1 MDRIA
6 PTDVGQSATE
16 PRHPSIQDAKL
27 AQLRQLLELKLQ
39 GALSEQEFQRE
50 KQKIL
55 LQ

>member
-1 MDRIA
+1 MDRNA
-6 PTDVGQSATE
+6 PTDPGQAVPE

-27 AQLRQLLELKLQ
+27 AQLRQLLMLKLQ
-39 GALSEQEFQRE
+39 GALSDQEFQRE